1 LPDNSPRE
9 PSPVWHGPAGQMG
22 CAHRHLHRC
31 KSTRDRRRRYSTPGT
46 NREKA
51 GPAMDAEIVDSSDA
65 PVCAKQNQLLIQK
78 GSSDGLSLNL
88 IAEGDGMPV
97 TT

>member
-1 LPDNSPRE
+1 
-9 PSPVWHGPAGQMG
+9 
-22 CAHRHLHRC
+22 
-31 KSTRDRRRRYSTPGT
+31 
-46 NREKA
+46 
-51 GPAMDAEIVDSSDA
+51 MDAEIVDSSDA